1 MEGVNEKK
9 VHLGKG
15 KFRNDTH
22 EDIGY
27 PGCLR
32 TIDVMEMSEAVTTGT
47 SAAIVLV
54 VLSIITV
61 DVVINIIITTPLFKN
76 TYTRAIE

>member
-1 MEGVNEKK
+1 MAVPSSLFPRELSVGQVRHQTRPDGGREREKK

-15 KFRNDTH
+15 KFRNDTN

-27 PGCLR
+27 PACLR

-47 SAAIVLV
+47 
-54 VLSIITV
+54 
-61 DVVINIIITTPLFKN
+61 
-76 TYTRAIE
+76 